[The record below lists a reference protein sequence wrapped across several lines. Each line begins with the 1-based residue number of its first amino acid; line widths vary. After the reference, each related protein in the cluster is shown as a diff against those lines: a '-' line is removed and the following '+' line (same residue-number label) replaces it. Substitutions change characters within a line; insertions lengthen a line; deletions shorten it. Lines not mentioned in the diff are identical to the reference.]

1 MEAAELLGQLL
12 MQDVERKED
21 GVGLKEGVSRDRIV
35 SVHETEMR
43 HGHKSSRGSVLFR
56 WICDM
61 IVT

>member
-1 MEAAELLGQLL
+1 MGQLL